1 MKKYDLYE
9 LWEQHKQQITM
20 EMIEASPDEEYLHQC
35 QTATTDI
42 FSGSSISTK
51 FKDILP
57 WNISQMITKAVP
69 INTRMIISCAMEK
82 GIPYLL

>member
-20 EMIEASPDEEYLHQC
+20 EMIEASHDEEYLHQC
-35 QTATTDI
+35 QPATADI

-57 WNISQMITKAVP
+57 WNISQIITEAVP
-69 INTRMIISCAMEK
+69 INTRIIISCAMEK